1 MALGFKDT
9 VANSALN
16 AILRNTSY
24 TGPATLFIQLHTGV
38 PGSAGT
44 TSVAGNSTR
53 KSVAFNAASGGSVAS
68 TADVV
73 WTSVS
78 TTETYT
84 DFTIWDAS
92 SAGNLIADGAL
103 TANGVTAG
111 DTFTISAGSLTAT
124 LNVLS

>member
-44 TSVAGNSTR
+44 TAVAGNSTR
-53 KSVAFNAASGGSVAS
+53 KSIAFNAASGGTVAS